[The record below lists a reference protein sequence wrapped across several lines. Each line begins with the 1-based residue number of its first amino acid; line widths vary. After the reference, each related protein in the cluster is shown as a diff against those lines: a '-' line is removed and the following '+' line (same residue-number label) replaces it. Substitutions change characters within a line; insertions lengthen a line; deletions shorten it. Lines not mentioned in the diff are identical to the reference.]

1 MSDIRAVE
9 NTVTSKVTEL
19 LAGMTHGWKF
29 ESRQKPFENNGR
41 ETDIIAMC
49 DGRETVVIEAK
60 SHNVKI
66 EKGVEQLRDRYFGEE
81 LKADFQRVSD
91 TLETGMVIRYPQSVQ
106 NLSEADLEKTLT
118 HTDEI
123 EYCVVM
129 ADDEGNFPKAGYAK
143 GSLRDIAT
151 ALHIGASPTKKIRE
165 VATVYNK
172 GMKAWAKRIERS
184 IQKRP
189 VLGDM
194 LSEIIGKDADVET
207 CKTACMFI
215 IDAFIFQDA
224 VAGKADFKK
233 VRRLAHYDN
242 PDALV
247 RYDGIIGDWLRI
259 LRVNYVPIFKDA
271 AAIVKILRE
280 YDEDMARR
288 VLKGLLQTANE
299 ISNSHLQQVHE
310 IGGELF
316 QDLVVDRDYVKAHY
330 TLAESAALLSS
341 LVCTKI
347 DVDNLPKVADY
358 ACGTGALLNGVYKRI
373 QQLYEQKT
381 GESSVHI
388 HREMVEKNLAAS
400 DIYSHAT
407 HLTFT
412 ALAATHP
419 TTTLGQTRVIT
430 APYGKRKDGG
440 FLTGSLELLDT
451 QQLELKTLGTIAE
464 QIIGDDDIATV
475 DYKREFPDGEMDI
488 VIMNPPFSKNADR
501 NSSKGKAAF
510 KAKNRSKEEEKLMMA
525 ALKKKSPRIANG
537 NNGLGSWFV
546 DMADRKLKTGGTMG
560 FILLSTTLMGTA
572 MKKLRR
578 MLAEE
583 YHDVIVVTI
592 AQKSGYDSAFSHDT
606 NMRECIVVATKGV
619 GPNTGRAK
627 FVCLTERPDSLLT
640 AQMLA
645 NLIRRQHTT
654 RRLEDGPH
662 GGDELRIGELLAG
675 SMLDAPIDENEWATS
690 NIRAFSLIQM
700 GYHLREGTLHLPRR
714 LNGLELPMCQ
724 IQDIAELNSNCS
736 DIKNE
741 TTGRG
746 AFKVRQG
753 APTSHETYP
762 SLWKVESEHQRAM
775 QTSVN
780 AHARIAAG
788 KEEKARDILARNS
801 RTHYHMFLQFNA
813 NSQLASFTE
822 EPSIGASS
830 LCNVHLDKRKY
841 EAAWTLWTNSTLGLM
856 CHWMHSGK
864 QNQGR
869 GKLTWTTRGTVAT
882 LDVRRLS
889 DEQLAKADTIF
900 AELKD
905 ARMLPYNECK
915 SDPWRH
921 ILDARLLAEVLGITD
936 KATHKAMQR
945 LREMLCAEPT
955 IAGTKLAKN
964 FCDLEEEREKFALGG
979 CAAVD
984 AEALATQQL
993 KLGAVG
999 LWLPAEAR
1007 LQSAPT
1013 QKP

>member
-91 TLETGMVIRYPQSVQ
+91 TLETGMVIRYPESVQ

-488 VIMNPPFSKNADR
+488 VIINPPFSKNADA
-501 NSSKGKAAF
+501 NSKKGKGAF

-537 NNGLGSWFV
+537 HNGLGSWFV
-546 DMADRKLKTGGTMG
+546 DMVDRKLKTGGTMG
-560 FILLSTTLMGTA
+560 FILTSTILMGTA
-572 MKKLRR
+572 TQKLRK
-578 MLAEE
+578 MFAEE

-592 AQKSGYDSAFSHDT
+592 AQSGGYDSAFSHDT
-606 NMRECIVVATKGV
+606 NMKECIVVATKGV

-645 NLIRRQHTT
+645 NLIRRQNVN
-654 RRLEDGPH
+654 RRLEDLPN
-662 GGDELRIGELLAG
+662 GGDELRIGEQVAG
-675 SMLDAPIDENEWATS
+675 YVLDAPINEDEWAAS
-690 NIRAFSLIQM
+690 NIRAFSLLQI
-700 GYHLREGTLHLPRR
+700 GYHLREGRLHLPRMS
-714 LNGLELPMCQ
+714 ESHTIPMCAVG
-724 IQDIAELNSNCS
+724 DIAGVGVSHSSIKDETLNL
-736 DIKNE
+736 
-741 TTGRG
+741 G
-746 AFKVRQG
+746 AFQVREG
-753 APTSHETYP
+753 EPTSAETYP
-762 SLWKVESEHQRAM
+762 MLWKVIAETQRSM
-775 QTSVN
+775 HTSVN
-780 AHARIAAG
+780 ANARIQPG
-788 KEEKARDILARNS
+788 KEEKAHDILERKS
-801 RTHYHMFLQFNA
+801 HTHYHINLRFTA
-813 NSQLASFTE
+813 NSMIGSWTS
-822 EPSIGASS
+822 EPTIGVCS
-830 LCNVHLDKRKY
+830 LTNVVLDDSRY
-841 EAAWTLWTNSTLGLM
+841 EAAWTLWANSTLGLL
-856 CHWMHSGK
+856 CHWMSTSK
-864 QNQGR
+864 QQAGR
-869 GKLTWTTRGTVAT
+869 GRSSLGQLPSIAT

-889 DEQLAKADTIF
+889 TEQLAKADTIF

-921 ILDARLLAEVLGITD
+921 VLDARLLAEVLGITD

-955 IAGTKLAKN
+955 IAGTKLEKN
-964 FCDLEEEREKFALGG
+964 FCDLEEERVKFALGG

-984 AEALATQQL
+984 AEALAAQQL

-999 LWLPAEAR
+999 LWLPA
-1007 LQSAPT
+1007 
-1013 QKP
+1013 